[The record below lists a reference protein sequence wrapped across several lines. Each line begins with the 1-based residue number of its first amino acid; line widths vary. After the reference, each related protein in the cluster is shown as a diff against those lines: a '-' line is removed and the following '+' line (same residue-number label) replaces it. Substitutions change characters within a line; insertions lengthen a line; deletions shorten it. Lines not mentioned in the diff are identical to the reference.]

1 MAQVV
6 EDERGQRRT
15 ARHAREHVARAAHR
29 EDRAAERL
37 DLDLLGRSVGGGVG
51 PFHELPREIR
61 ELAGTPGVVLAGR
74 HEAPR
79 RVDDDG
85 GENVRGGVDEPPG
98 DHHGQNSRVP
108 LARIS
113 WIVTVCV
120 CLLAALLL
128 LLNGYSGYAGVLVA
142 VGAAAAVNA
151 V

>member
-1 MAQVV
+1 
-6 EDERGQRRT
+6 
-15 ARHAREHVARAAHR
+15 VARAADR
-29 EDRAAERL
+29 EDRSSERL
-37 DLDLLGRSVGGGVG
+37 DLDLLGGPVGRGVG
-51 PFHELPREIR
+51 ALD
-61 ELAGTPGVVLAGR
+61 ELARQIGELASALGVILTGGD
-74 HEAPR
+74 EAPG

-85 GENVRGGVDEPPG
+85 GEDVRGGVDEPPG

-120 CLLAALLL
+120 CLLAAVLL

-142 VGAAAAVNA
+142 VGAAAAVNT